1 MSVPGLLTVILTR
14 TSFTPSLEMWLLDS
28 TLLTVPPTSL
38 IADGMETDA
47 YCPALIEPLYAALK

>member
-1 MSVPGLLTVILTR
+1 MILTR
-14 TSFTPSLEMWLLDS
+14 TSFTPSLDMWLLDS